1 MRYTRSDR
9 WQSPASRPPLPRGTA
24 QPPRA
29 GFPRAVCYIGAM
41 HQPPDPSLP
50 AIDRLRAIVHL
61 LRAPG
66 GCPWDIEQTQ
76 QSLIPNLLE
85 EAYEAADAIR
95 TDNVEHMRE
104 ELGDLL
110 LQVVM
115 QSEIASETGRFGL
128 DEVAAEVGDK
138 LVRRHPHVFG
148 DDEAGDSGEVLK
160 RWEEIKRAEKG
171 DAKGGVLDGIPG
183 GIPALMR
190 AAVMQKKVE
199 KVGFDWPDA
208 AAVIPKIREEL
219 DEVEEVL
226 GDDGARDEA
235 ALAEELG
242 DLLFAVVNLARKLKM
257 DPESLLAAANE
268 KFARRFRKV
277 EELLESAGGSAA
289 AASTDELESA
299 WETAKTTPV

>member
-1 MRYTRSDR
+1 
-9 WQSPASRPPLPRGTA
+9 
-24 QPPRA
+24 
-29 GFPRAVCYIGAM
+29 M

-50 AIDRLRAIVHL
+50 PLDRLRRIVHI

-76 QSLIPNLLE
+76 LSLIPNILE

-115 QSEIASETGRFGL
+115 QSEIASETDRFGL
-128 DEVAAEVGDK
+128 DEVAAEIGDK

-148 DDEAGDSGEVLK
+148 DAEAGDSAAVLK
-160 RWEEIKRAEKG
+160 RWDEIKLAEKG
-171 DAKGGVLDGIPG
+171 NQKARVLDGLPG
-183 GIPALMR
+183 GLPSLMK
-190 AAVMQKKVE
+190 ATEIQKKVE

-219 DEVEEVL
+219 DEVEAVL
-226 GDDGARDEA
+226 AGDDAAHSDDA

-242 DLLFAVVNLARKLKM
+242 DLLFAVTNLTRKLGM
-257 DPESLLAAANE
+257 DSESLLAAANE
-268 KFARRFRKV
+268 KFTRRFEQV
-277 EELLESAGGSAA
+277 ESILEGGGSSAEAA
-289 AASTDELESA
+289 TTDQLESA
-299 WETAKTTPV
+299 WDKAKTACS